1 MTDDIDDL
9 VDKAEAPQGQQEL
22 ITRAGQDELF
32 CTLYVK
38 TLSPAKAAELAYR
51 IGHDSAKK
59 NGWRA
64 LHRPHIAARVA
75 FLMEQASQ
83 DANVHPRQL
92 IDELR
97 AHAFADPLEMF
108 SDDTLAQL
116 GLSNITSDTRRAI
129 AALEFDA
136 IYANETDED
145 GTPIRGRRVQIGNR
159 VKVKYHDKQNA
170 ASMLLKVFG
179 VLKERMEHTG
189 ADGKP
194 LLPEGMTPESAQI
207 LAAKIA
213 SILARAE
220 RRMLEQQTKPD
231 EEESVE
237 DLV

>member
-38 TLSPAKAAELAYR
+38 TLSPSKAAELAYR

-75 FLMEQASQ
+75 YLMEQASQ

-129 AALEFDA
+129 SALEFDA
-136 IYANETDED
+136 LYDYEED
-145 GTPIRGRRVQIGNR
+145 DDGRRHKVQIGNR

-170 ASMLLKVFG
+170 ANMLLKVFG